1 MRMYIHLFA
10 DAQNNPHHL
19 CMVIYYIPP
28 EFCPKIAS
36 HGNSK
41 DRTREHHT
49 TWASTR
55 EIIKSEPSCSGPK
68 ATVARVSTK
77 VGGLLDTSCPG
88 QLPRS
93 ERQVMYVRQKSKCL
107 PLGFPQPSWNPADE
121 LYTVMFQAKQE
132 DSNQHFSRDMK
143 VLPEPAIIL
152 ATEQQLNDLVRFCT
166 SADRFGILTV
176 DPTFS
181 LGEFDVTPVT
191 YRHLL
196 LNCRRSGKAPVCVG
210 PILIHYRKTFTTNHF
225 FASALTALAR
235 GLEHLR
241 AFGTD
246 GEEALVTAFQ
256 QVFSS
261 ASHLACS
268 IHMRRNIKEKL
279 QDLGFPSGVIA
290 SYLQDIFGQRQEDT
304 LIEGL
309 VDAEDESNYAYRL
322 SCLVEKWLKREQ
334 ELVGAGLFTEWF
346 QKYKSDIIRDTMIKV
361 FVNLLAWVLS
371 LSSLPLMQV
380 NRSMQ

>member
-1 MRMYIHLFA
+1 MSVDPSFFFL

-19 CMVIYYIPP
+19 CMVVYYIPP
-28 EFCPKIAS
+28 GFTPKIAS

-41 DRTREHHT
+41 DRTKEYHT

-68 ATVARVSTK
+68 ATVASVSTK

-93 ERQVMYVRQKSKCL
+93 ERQVTYVRQKSKCL
-107 PLGFPQPSWNPADE
+107 PLSFPQSSWNPADE

-132 DSNQHFSRDMK
+132 DSNQHFIRDMK

-152 ATEQQLNDLVRFCT
+152 ATEQQLKDLLRFCT
-166 SADRFGILTV
+166 NPSQFGILTV

-210 PILIHYRKTFTTNHF
+210 PILIHYRKTFSTYHF
-225 FASALTALAR
+225 FASSLTALAR

-246 GEEALVTAFQ
+246 GEDALAAAFQ

-268 IHMRRNIKEKL
+268 IHMRRNIKDKL
-279 QDLGFPSGVIA
+279 QELGFPSGLVT

-309 VDAEDESNYAYRL
+309 VDAKDEENYAHRL
-322 SCLVEKWLKREQ
+322 SLLVEKWLKCEQ
-334 ELVGAGLFTEWF
+334 ELFGSGLFTEWF
-346 QKYKSDIIRDTMIKV
+346 QTYKTDVIRETMIKC
-361 FVNLLAWVLS
+361 S
-371 LSSLPLMQV
+371 
-380 NRSMQ
+380 